1 MHRDAVVRLLAA
13 LEADD
18 VEYVLVGGVAV
29 NPHGIVRATDDVDP
43 FVRPEDNVSR
53 LRTALRRLHDDAEIA
68 TITAADLSGEYP
80 VVRYVPPGE
89 GVPVDLIARLGSA
102 FGYEDLEHEDR
113 EIEGVRVRL
122 ATPATLFA
130 MKRGSSRPLDVSDAE
145 RLRAAFGLE
154 ER

>member
-13 LEADD
+13 LEVDD

-29 NPHGIVRATDDVDP
+29 NLHGIVRATEDVDP
-43 FVRPEDNVSR
+43 FVRPEDKVSR

-68 TITAADLSGEYP
+68 TITAADLAGEYP

-102 FGYEDLEHEDR
+102 SHARHAELERGWSRRSGEALTVGTGR
-113 EIEGVRVRL
+113 PPRIPRRPAVFAPSPAVR
-122 ATPATLFA
+122 
-130 MKRGSSRPLDVSDAE
+130 
-145 RLRAAFGLE
+145 
-154 ER
+154 